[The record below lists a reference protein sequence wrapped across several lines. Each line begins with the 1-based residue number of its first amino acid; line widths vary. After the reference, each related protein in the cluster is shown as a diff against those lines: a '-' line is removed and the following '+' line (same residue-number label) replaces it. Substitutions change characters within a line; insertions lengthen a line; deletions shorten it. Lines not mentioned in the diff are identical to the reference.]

1 MTRQTTKISV
11 LTCCYNAEN
20 FIEEAIESILHQSY
34 EEFEYVLVNDGS
46 TDNTLSILKRYVS
59 KDKQIVLIEKK
70 NTGLTDSLNVGF
82 GQAKGEWIARLD
94 ADDVAMPERLSN
106 QLNFVQDNDGVVLL
120 GGGCIEVDKN
130 GTATKKHVYPQEQK
144 ALMNRLE
151 NGKAFFPH
159 SSAFF
164 NKARVM
170 ELGGY
175 NPKFTRSQD
184 RDLWLRIGET
194 ARIACLQIPVVKL
207 RKHFQMI
214 SNTNQGRLQ
223 SVMGLCAS
231 ICHFRRKAGL
241 SDLSQMEE
249 DVWQGFLKWVEK
261 RMEEEGFFQCSQGW
275 QALRNVWYSN
285 IELSKL
291 EKGRLVLKELIQ
303 NPLAR
308 KAFWRRFRKENP
320 ALKLA
325 EESKRIW

>member
-1 MTRQTTKISV
+1 MIRQTPKISV
-11 LTCCYNAEN
+11 LTCCHNAED
-20 FIEEAIESILHQSY
+20 FIEETIESILRQSY
-34 EEFEYVLVNDGS
+34 KEFEYVLVDDGS
-46 TDNTLSILKRYVS
+46 RDNTLSILKRYAS
-59 KDKQIVLIEKK
+59 KDKRIVLIDKK

-82 GQAKGEWIARLD
+82 GEAKGEWIARLD

-106 QLNFVQDNDGVVLL
+106 QLNFVQDDYGVVLL
-120 GGGCIEVDKN
+120 GGACIEVDKS
-130 GTATKKHVYPQEQK
+130 GTAIKKHIYPQEQK

-164 NKARVM
+164 NKVRVM

-184 RDLWLRIGET
+184 WDLWLRIGET
-194 ARIACLQIPVVKL
+194 ARIACLQMPVVKL

-241 SDLSQMEE
+241 SDPSQMEE
-249 DVWQGFLKWVEK
+249 NVWPEFLKWVDK
-261 RMEEEGFFQCSQGW
+261 RMEEDGFFQCSQGW
-275 QALRNVWYSN
+275 QALRNVWYS
-285 IELSKL
+285 SL
-291 EKGRLVLKELIQ
+291 ETSRLKRGRLVLKELIQ
-303 NPLAR
+303 NPLAS
-308 KAFWRRFRKENP
+308 KAFWRRFRRENL

-325 EESKRIW
+325 EESRRI